1 MSGVQVNRNVF
12 GYEVHESKK
21 LIAETSKTV
30 RGQMLLDAVENFAV
44 NLDLAY
50 EEVNGLKEDTVDGGW
65 MSDGLRRFASR
76 TCLLYTSDAADE

>member
-1 MSGVQVNRNVF
+1 
-12 GYEVHESKK
+12 
-21 LIAETSKTV
+21 
-30 RGQMLLDAVENFAV
+30 MLLDAVENFAV

-76 TCLLYTSDAADE
+76 TIFNAVFASVFGRADQHVFNADMVFANFETFHK